1 MSGSP
6 SANSPPAAS
15 VLPAPRAL
23 LSVRGYGCRRGE
35 RWLFEDLSLTLEPGS
50 CWALTGPNGCGKST
64 LLRSLAGLFRD
75 TTGVLASEATAYL
88 GHRSG
93 VPRLLGV
100 IDGLQWYARLLGSAE
115 SLSPLLERVGLAGY
129 EHARPTELSAGQQRR
144 LALARLLLQQA
155 PVWLLDEPY
164 TALDP
169 AGQVL
174 VDQLMTQHCAEGGA
188 VIAATHQPLAG
199 QVPESLANTVRAGML
214 AVDQIS
220 LVPAP

>member
-1 MSGSP
+1 MTASP
-6 SANSPPAAS
+6 SANPPHPASASPSAG
-15 VLPAPRAL
+15 AL
-23 LSVRGYGCRRGE
+23 LSVRDYGCRRGE
-35 RWLFEDLSLTLEPGS
+35 RWLFEGLCLALDPGS

-64 LLRSLAGLFRD
+64 LLRSLAGLFQD
-75 TTGVLASEATAYL
+75 TTGVLASEPTAYL

-100 IDGLQWYARLLGSAE
+100 IDGLRWYARLLGSTQ
-115 SLSPLLERVGLAGY
+115 SLSPLLDRVGLAGY

-169 AGQVL
+169 AGQAL
-174 VDQLMTQHCAEGGA
+174 VDQLMTQHCADGGA

-199 QVPESLANTVRAGML
+199 RVPADQDHTVRAGML
-214 AVDQIS
+214 AVDPVP
-220 LVPAP
+220 LVPVP

>member
-1 MSGSP
+1 MSAPSP
-6 SANSPPAAS
+6 AS
-15 VLPAPRAL
+15 AL

-35 RWLFEDLSLTLEPGS
+35 SWLFEDLSLTLEAGS

-64 LLRSLAGLFRD
+64 LLRSLAGLFQD
-75 TTGVLASEATAYL
+75 TTGSLASEPAAYL

-93 VPRLLGV
+93 VPRLLSV
-100 IDGLQWYARLLGSAE
+100 IDGLRWYARLLGSEQA
-115 SLSPLLERVGLAGY
+115 LSPLLERVGLAGY

-169 AGQVL
+169 AGQRL
-174 VDQLMTQHCAEGGA
+174 VDQLMTQHCADGGA

-199 QVPESLANTVRAGML
+199 RTAGSPASVVRAGLL
-214 AVDQIS
+214 AVEPIP
-220 LVPAP
+220 LVPAQ